1 MAYPHHKVEQSLGTG
16 VVTSAA
22 AIGTPFHPGLQK
34 FVVRAFALVLTAA
47 ITGSDAI
54 VELRKRITP
63 GSDTGAVAVGTI
75 TLPLTGTAIGQ
86 VYYKRGFNVSIQ
98 PGDELI
104 MVVTDVA
111 TAGTVFGKV
120 ELDPQPEVP
129 GNLGAEMIASA

>member
-1 MAYPHHKVEQSLGTG
+1 MYTNHKVERSLGTG

-22 AIGTPFHPGLQK
+22 AIGTPIHPVLQK
-34 FVVRAFALVLTAA
+34 FVVRGFALILTAA

-63 GSDTGAVAVGTI
+63 GSDTGAVAVTTI

-86 VYYKRGFNVSIQ
+86 VYYKRGLNVSLQ

-104 MVVTDVA
+104 MVVTDTA
-111 TAGTVFGKV
+111 TAGTVYGYAEV
-120 ELDPQPEVP
+120 DPQPEVP